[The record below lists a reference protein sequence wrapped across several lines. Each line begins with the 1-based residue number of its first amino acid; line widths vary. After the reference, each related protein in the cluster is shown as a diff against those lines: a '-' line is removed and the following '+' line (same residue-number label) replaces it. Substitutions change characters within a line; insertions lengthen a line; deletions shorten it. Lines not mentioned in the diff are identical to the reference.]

1 MHNFGSEHATPQLIL
16 SSAAVLLEVCKQSFL
31 LSNLASRPMRRP
43 VNLFFSGSVQT
54 APLIPFPC
62 ATPSTAYTF
71 GLDPANPDGPLNAN
85 EDCTAIGANP
95 PDEAAQPDCTS
106 FSDSLRS
113 GKVSWGGS
121 KSEAHRVSFA
131 PLTQSRRRKRK
142 SYVLDGFTTIIEHA
156 RWSEVEGGQWLLL
169 DRAAEVKVV
178 LLHQTF
184 T

>member
-1 MHNFGSEHATPQLIL
+1 MHKFGSEHATPQLIL
-16 SSAAVLLEVCKQSFL
+16 SSAAVLLEVCKQ
-31 LSNLASRPMRRP
+31 LSPLQPGGPPDAPACEP
-43 VNLFFSGSVQT
+43 FFSGSVQT
-54 APLIPFPC
+54 APLNPFPC

-142 SYVLDGFTTIIEHA
+142 SYVLDGFTTDVEHA
-156 RWSEVEGGQWLLL
+156 CWSEVEGGKWLLL

-178 LLHQTF
+178 LLHQIF